1 MLLSLHDDDEAPSAG
16 SEGVVPEGSTV
27 MELMLPKGEQDPTKA
42 GEKGKEKDKPKASGN
57 TASAAKSIL
66 EQYMKRPRG

>member
-1 MLLSLHDDDEAPSAG
+1 
-16 SEGVVPEGSTV
+16 
-27 MELMLPKGEQDPTKA
+27 MELMRAQARREDPNA
-42 GEKGKEKDKPKASGN
+42 AADKGKEKDKPKASGN